1 MAIKTSALIS
11 RMKRSK
17 AKSATAR
24 IVIESINDGTVTR
37 TDRNDNITVEAFT
50 PNDSARGRGKKS
62 LLFISADGKE
72 ITLNGHNS
80 RTIYRVLANHYG
92 PSFD

>member
-37 TDRNDNITVEAFT
+37 TDGNDNITVEAFT
-50 PNDSARGRGKKS
+50 PNGSARSRGKRS
-62 LLFISADGKE
+62 LLFISADGTE
-72 ITLNGHNS
+72 ITLNGHNA

-92 PSFD
+92 PSVD

>member
-24 IVIESINDGTVTR
+24 IVVESINDGTITR
-37 TDRNDNITVEAFT
+37 TDGNDNITVEVFT
-50 PNDSARGRGKKS
+50 PTDSARTRGKKS
-62 LLFISADGKE
+62 LLFISVEGKD
-72 ITLNGHNS
+72 ITLNGHNA

-92 PSFD
+92 PSVD